1 MANDKRG
8 RNKLV
13 EILTTII
20 ILLVASVLGINIPE
34 IITDNINEQYAEIMQ
49 QEAEGNL
56 MLNMIDVNQ
65 ADCFLLVQDDEVAL
79 IDCGMIITANDVV
92 KYIESL
98 GITKINYVFGTHPH
112 EDHWG
117 GMYEILNNFEIGKII
132 IPKVKKGEVTS
143 DWYIK
148 TMKKI
153 KQDNYEIEYAKVG
166 QIYNLGDAII
176 KVIGPISQPE
186 ENINNYS
193 TVLKVS
199 FGKMDIIMTGDAEK
213 EVEKEILASGENI
226 DAEILKVGHHG
237 SSTST
242 TTKFLEAI
250 DPEYALIS
258 TGNRYGHPNETTMEK
273 LKERE
278 IEVYRTDQNGTVIVT
293 ISSNNI
299 KFNCAPGDYA
309 DGETMKVRKK

>member
-1 MANDKRG
+1 MLYYAKQKKEDSNIANDKRG

-34 IITDNINEQYAEIMQ
+34 IITDNMNEQYTEIMQ

-79 IDCGMIITANDVV
+79 IDCGMIITAKEVV
-92 KYIESL
+92 EYIESL
-98 GITKINYVFGTHPH
+98 GITKIDYVFGTHPH

-117 GMYEILNNFEIGKII
+117 GMYEILTKFEIGKII
-132 IPKVKKGEVTS
+132 IPKVKKGDVTA

-148 TMKKI
+148 TMEKI
-153 KQDNYEIEYAKVG
+153 KKDNFEVEYAKVG
-166 QIYNLGDAII
+166 QIYNLGDTII

-199 FGKMDIIMTGDAEK
+199 FGEMDIIMTGDAEK
-213 EVEKEILASGENI
+213 EVEKEILETGENI

-237 SSTST
+237 SRTST

-250 DPEYALIS
+250 EPEYALIS

-273 LKERE
+273 LDWRVKQGFEYVLDLLEDACDGLLKSFKE
-278 IEVYRTDQNGTVIVT
+278 
-293 ISSNNI
+293 
-299 KFNCAPGDYA
+299 
-309 DGETMKVRKK
+309 